1 MRYKGRVI
9 SNTRRF
15 NGKRYV
21 FNYESYR
28 KSDAQSQAGALR
40 KRGHRARVVPE
51 KRLGMRVWVVYSDV

>member
-1 MRYKGRVI
+1 MQYKGKVI

-15 NGKRYV
+15 NGKRYI

-28 KSDAQSQAGALR
+28 KSDAQSQADTLR

-51 KRLGMRVWVVYSDV
+51 KRLGLRVWIVYSSI